1 MKNLQDSKVLSNS
14 LRQDITKIWVN
25 PTYKEDEARNLYT
38 LYNAATQHL
47 SSGKNPNAVQNER
60 FEYAEKVNESIL
72 RKLTRA
78 AKDKSYYSK
87 LSRKPSVK
95 SDDILVAS

>member
-1 MKNLQDSKVLSNS
+1 
-14 LRQDITKIWVN
+14 
-25 PTYKEDEARNLYT
+25 
-38 LYNAATQHL
+38 
-47 SSGKNPNAVQNER
+47 
-60 FEYAEKVNESIL
+60 
-72 RKLTRA
+72 LTRA